1 MKKTVVNET
10 IYTIETNDEDLT
22 VKVFEDGTYS
32 LEFETGAP
40 VYVSRKEL
48 KDLGEGILDILAD
61 TFVPMENLG
70 NNGEPLPETDVQ
82 AQYPES

>member
-1 MKKTVVNET
+1 MEKTTET
-10 IYTIETNDEDLT
+10 RYVISAHDEDFT
-22 VKVFEDGTYS
+22 VTAVADGTFMYES
-32 LEFETGAP
+32 DTGAP